1 MKNTCQNNISLL
13 SITSIK
19 RIYIIITS
27 KMSSLSLLL
36 NQVNMLDLVVEW
48 LSYIFWDHIKMDIKR
63 WNPLNTSNR

>member
-1 MKNTCQNNISLL
+1 MKNTCGNNISLL

-19 RIYIIITS
+19 RIYIITS

-48 LSYIFWDHIKMDIKR
+48 LSYIFWDHIKMDIKG